1 MTSVW
6 APLALT
12 AVTCGMLALPLAPAL
27 LEAWRRKDAGPLP
40 VRRDDGDIRN
50 FARSFRHRIEPL
62 RSALISC
69 AESNSVVEARLD
81 DGDCALLIGNDGA
94 SNLDEERLSTLV
106 LFARQARLRD
116 QVIFEKDVY
125 AAAGL
130 CGGRNNIFRA
140 LLGENNVMLAEA
152 SQVLRWIHVEGELAV
167 GRNSDLGSRC
177 SSQKVIYFGSGC
189 RFQRVYAPTI
199 VTSSSALLV
208 STLPTCI
215 PSTHAATGPSLGR
228 SRIHGSL
235 HLGPGEVLLGNIVAT
250 GAIRIEEGGRIHGS
264 AKGNGDIELRP
275 QTRIDGSLIST
286 GVIRIGSHCMI
297 KGPVLA
303 EHEISI
309 APDTQIGTSDSPTT
323 ISAPRI
329 RIAPDC
335 VVHGT
340 LWARLEGSVEE

>member
-1 MTSVW
+1 MPRDMAANPRAFSKERAGVAQNGALAERTCGCRRACGMTSVW

-40 VRRDDGDIRN
+40 VRGDDGDIRN

-130 CGGRNNIFRA
+130 CGGRNN
-140 LLGENNVMLAEA
+140 
-152 SQVLRWIHVEGELAV
+152 
-167 GRNSDLGSRC
+167 
-177 SSQKVIYFGSGC
+177 
-189 RFQRVYAPTI
+189 
-199 VTSSSALLV
+199 
-208 STLPTCI
+208 
-215 PSTHAATGPSLGR
+215 
-228 SRIHGSL
+228 
-235 HLGPGEVLLGNIVAT
+235 
-250 GAIRIEEGGRIHGS
+250 
-264 AKGNGDIELRP
+264 
-275 QTRIDGSLIST
+275 
-286 GVIRIGSHCMI
+286 
-297 KGPVLA
+297 
-303 EHEISI
+303 
-309 APDTQIGTSDSPTT
+309 
-323 ISAPRI
+323 
-329 RIAPDC
+329 
-335 VVHGT
+335 
-340 LWARLEGSVEE
+340 